1 MKLLPLLLV
10 LLVGTACPSLAAKPR
25 VFVFTDINIDAGDP
39 DDRQS
44 LVHLCWYADELEIV
58 GIVPDRWDA
67 RGLEAC
73 HLVIDA
79 YAKDYAAQGLKAKG
93 YPAPN
98 HLRQL
103 VAPDREQAVA
113 RFAAAATASP
123 DPLWV
128 LVWGNMELFG
138 HALRQHPE
146 LAPRLRVVTIG
157 TGLMLER
164 DLQYVPANWE
174 KAPPCR
180 QINWNGPG
188 RNRIYDDPRFRSLW
202 WLELNWTYNGMFTG
216 DEPTAMFDRLSVY
229 GALGRHLQEVTIN
242 EPWARYFASVTPPR
256 SFTSSTR
263 ARPRTIPR
271 RAAGPENSTS
281 VPERTA
287 ELLHRPCRHDR
298 MGLRGSLPHVVPAP
312 RSPRPQQ
319 RDAGEGTAGDVPGFA
334 GQAEPRLPGSPE
346 GGGPPRSS
354 GAGRPWLRATNAKP
368 VPRAERIE
376 PFSHPSLPHTWSSH
390 APPAQ
395 AITCFNSVMSSSSI
409 SSV

>member
-1 MKLLPLLLV
+1 MKFLPLLLV

-79 YAKDYAAQGLKAKG
+79 YAKDYAAQGLNAKG

-216 DEPTAMFDRLSVY
+216 DEPTAMFERLSVY

-242 EPWARYFASVTPPR
+242 EPWARYFRVGDTPSVLYVIDPR
-256 SFTSSTR
+256 QTQDDPTQSSW
-263 ARPRTIPR
+263 
-271 RAAGPENSTS
+271 AGKF
-281 VPERTA
+281 
-287 ELLHRPCRHDR
+287 HRPFPEERPNYFTDHAGTIEWDYADPCR
-298 MGLRGSLPHVVPAP
+298 
-312 RSPRPQQ
+312 
-319 RDAGEGTAGDVPGFA
+319 
-334 GQAEPRLPGSPE
+334 
-346 GGGPPRSS
+346 
-354 GAGRPWLRATNAKP
+354 
-368 VPRAERIE
+368 
-376 PFSHPSLPHTWSSH
+376 TWSRHLEVLDHSKGTLEKER
-390 APPAQ
+390 PAMYQ
-395 AITCFNSVMSSSSI
+395 ALLDKLNRIYDRTP
-409 SSV
+409 